1 MQRENKNHYFA
12 EWRCIE
18 KFRFLI
24 FYSVVYVEGLSLNF
38 TTTGMELCS
47 WCETG
52 VVCHLI
58 PAVGFEPWTS
68 LSYQENAILLGLP
81 ELS

>member
-1 MQRENKNHYFA
+1 MKIKIIISQSGDVSTNFD
-12 EWRCIE
+12 
-18 KFRFLI
+18 FLFFI
-24 FYSVVYVEGLSLNF
+24 QLYVEGLSLNF
-38 TTTGMELCS
+38 TTGMELYA

-52 VVCHLI
+52 VLCHLI
-58 PAVGFEPWTS
+58 PVVGFEPWTS